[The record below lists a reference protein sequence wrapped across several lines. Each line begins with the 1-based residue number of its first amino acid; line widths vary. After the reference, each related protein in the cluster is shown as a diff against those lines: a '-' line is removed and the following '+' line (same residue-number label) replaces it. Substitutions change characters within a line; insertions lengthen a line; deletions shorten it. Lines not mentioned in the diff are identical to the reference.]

1 MLHPHPKYN
10 NLPRIQMK
18 IFDRQLQKLW
28 GDNEKPW
35 TPDFDKINSM
45 KIEDYKCTCSN
56 KIAFEKILAPHIET
70 SNPICYKTC
79 PHTVIAAAKR
89 QMKAA
94 PTPEPKVADDF
105 VKFAKDT
112 LEKEVG
118 HELTNFG
125 YSFTQWMN
133 HLSKSKQDRMQAI
146 ADIYENPSKKL
157 DMNPILLK
165 KIEKQYYEGIGKVE
179 LQPADGKPRMVCSI
193 PDKTKYIMG
202 PITWKLEEIMQD
214 NLEGY
219 CGGKN
224 LDEMA
229 DKINHYIDEGFTKV
243 VEGDG
248 SAFDNTQDVSLKE
261 VDRYI
266 YRRVAHAVYHVPR
279 EDFLK
284 ESQKLYKTMNIV
296 VNDAI
301 TKKQKTLF
309 QYSILGTVFSGDADT
324 TLCNTIRMALYNRY
338 VNEKAGLRYG
348 KDYVCFSKGDDFTV
362 MYKPYVKDSFID
374 KLYYRYFLPANPDP
388 SKPDTRIYGIGQVL
402 KFLEKGPPSIIKFC
416 SLRAWYIDEQQH
428 IYLTRDPAKLYTL
441 AAYSR
446 KTKSMNAAQ
455 KYEYLM
461 AQATA
466 LDKTYKNVRIFEV
479 MRDIYIEHANLIRKY
494 HPRVETDLKRF
505 MISKLRKEKE
515 SKMRYEP
522 ENIFYRIWYNVTG
535 RNTFY
540 KIQENYWQTM
550 QLIEK
555 AHVRQLTKEQ
565 ADYVN
570 KQIEMEFSIHYLK
583 ALLGLK

>member
-10 NLPRIQMK
+10 KLPRIQIK
-18 IFDRQLQKLW
+18 IFDPQLQKLW

-35 TPDFDKINSM
+35 TPDFDKINNM
-45 KIEDYKCTCSN
+45 KIDDYKCKCNN
-56 KIAFEKILAPHIET
+56 KIVFEKILAPHIET
-70 SNPICYKTC
+70 FNPICYKTC

-94 PTPEPKVADDF
+94 PTPEPNVADDF
-105 VKFAKDT
+105 VRFSKEVI
-112 LEKEVG
+112 EKEVG
-118 HELTNFG
+118 DQLTNFG

-133 HLSKSKQDRMQAI
+133 HLSKPKQDRMQTI
-146 ADIYENPSKKL
+146 MDLYHNPDKRLDI
-157 DMNPILLK
+157 NPILLK

-179 LQPADGKPRMVCSI
+179 LQPSDGKPRMVCSI

-202 PITWKLEEIMQD
+202 PITWKLEEIMQEG
-214 NLEGY
+214 LEGY

-296 VNDAI
+296 VNDDL

-362 MYKPYVKDSFID
+362 MYKPYVSDKFID
-374 KLYYRYFLPANPDP
+374 TLYYRYFLPANPDP
-388 SKPDTRIYGIGQVL
+388 SKPDTRVYGLGQVL

-455 KYEYLM
+455 KYEYLLS
-461 AQATA
+461 QATA
-466 LDKTYKNVRIFEV
+466 LDVTYKGIKIFEV
-479 MRDIYIEHANLIRKY
+479 MSSIYKEHAELIRKY
-494 HPRVETDLKRF
+494 HPRVEADLIRF
-505 MISKLRKEKE
+505 MQAKLRKEKE
-515 SKMRYEP
+515 AKMRYEP
-522 ENIFYRIWYNVTG
+522 ENTFTRIWYNITG

-555 AHVRQLTKEQ
+555 AHIKTLTQEQ
-565 ADYVN
+565 AEYVN

>member
-10 NLPRIQMK
+10 NLPRIQIK
-18 IFDRQLQKLW
+18 IFDEQLQKLW
-28 GDNEKPW
+28 GDKNKPW
-35 TPDFDKINSM
+35 IPDFDKINNM
-45 KIEDYKCTCSN
+45 KIEDYKCKCNN

-70 SNPICYKTC
+70 YNPICYKTC

-105 VKFAKDT
+105 VQFAKQV
-112 LEKEVG
+112 LEEEVG
-118 HELTNFG
+118 EELTNFG
-125 YSFTQWMN
+125 YSYTQWMN
-133 HLSKSKQDRMQAI
+133 HLTKPKQDRMQAI
-146 ADIYENPSKKL
+146 ADLYENPKKAI
-157 DMNPILLK
+157 DMNPILVK
-165 KIEKQYYEGIGKVE
+165 KINKQYYEGIGKVE

-214 NLEGY
+214 HLEGY

-229 DKINHYIDEGFTKV
+229 DKINKYIDEGFTKV

-296 VNDAI
+296 VNDDL

-362 MYKPYVKDSFID
+362 MYKPYIKNEFID

-388 SKPDTRIYGIGQVL
+388 SKPDTRIYGLGQVL

-428 IYLTRDPAKLYTL
+428 IYLTRDPAKLFTL

-446 KTKSMNAAQ
+446 KTKSMNASQ
-455 KYEYLM
+455 KYEYLLS
-461 AQATA
+461 QATA
-466 LDKTYKNVRIFEV
+466 LDTTYKGIKIFEA
-479 MRDIYIEHANLIRKY
+479 MSEIYKDHAELIRKY
-494 HPRVETDLKRF
+494 HPKVVEDLKNFKIRQ
-505 MISKLRKEKE
+505 LRKEQE
-515 SKMRYEP
+515 SKKQYEP
-522 ENIFYRIWYNVTG
+522 ENLFYRIWYNVTG
-535 RNTFY
+535 RKIFY
-540 KIQENYWQTM
+540 KIQNNYWETM
-550 QLIEK
+550 QKIEK
-555 AHVRQLTKEQ
+555 AHTVELTQEQ
-565 ADYVN
+565 ADYIN
-570 KQIEMEFSIHYLK
+570 AQIELEFSTHYLK